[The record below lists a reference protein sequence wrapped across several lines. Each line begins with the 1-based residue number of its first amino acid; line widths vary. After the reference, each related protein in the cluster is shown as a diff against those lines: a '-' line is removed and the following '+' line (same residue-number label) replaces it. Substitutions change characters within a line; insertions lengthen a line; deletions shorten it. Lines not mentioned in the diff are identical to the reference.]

1 MNKNIKKEN
10 NNEALIS
17 FLSALTFGVFAFCCL
32 APIIFKFTTL
42 HWILKGLMI
51 LGSCFGAAC
60 LIGVFYIQKKKLR
73 INFILIWSAVLLF
86 YLIGIVHYFSF
97 ELWGIKYD
105 FWIYF
110 VGVLIMMMAI
120 IKSYDYAKGFTKDLI
135 IKILLTLSIFNLYL
149 GCFSITSLGIDN
161 NIYFKIGLG
170 GIYLF
175 LILSLVEAYLLHE
188 VKIKIQSK
196 FKSAWIFLKIVLVI
210 LALFT
215 LPLYI
220 NWLGLN
226 GDAFDTFIQIYCSV
240 VGAIIALVGVSW
252 TIKEGNK
259 SKQNEEALK
268 NKPWFTGHSIIGKKI
283 VKKAY
288 ESLRWYDMD
297 FYEDHNIYTF
307 KGDILDNLKEN
318 QYVYQIAFAIFENS
332 DQSNFIIDKVTINNN
347 DLSQKN
353 ILIKKNDKFY
363 IENFYIIQDSNV
375 SPTLTIYARDL
386 LNKKYAFRVAFNE
399 YDEKIDII
407 GKNKKTEYI
416 NTKKLVIKNIEEI
429 NE

>member
-149 GCFSITSLGIDN
+149 GCFSITSLGR
-161 NIYFKIGLG
+161 
-170 GIYLF
+170 
-175 LILSLVEAYLLHE
+175 
-188 VKIKIQSK
+188 
-196 FKSAWIFLKIVLVI
+196 
-210 LALFT
+210 
-215 LPLYI
+215 
-220 NWLGLN
+220 N
-226 GDAFDTFIQIYCSV
+226 G
-240 VGAIIALVGVSW
+240 
-252 TIKEGNK
+252 
-259 SKQNEEALK
+259 
-268 NKPWFTGHSIIGKKI
+268 
-283 VKKAY
+283 
-288 ESLRWYDMD
+288 
-297 FYEDHNIYTF
+297 
-307 KGDILDNLKEN
+307 
-318 QYVYQIAFAIFENS
+318 
-332 DQSNFIIDKVTINNN
+332 
-347 DLSQKN
+347 
-353 ILIKKNDKFY
+353 
-363 IENFYIIQDSNV
+363 
-375 SPTLTIYARDL
+375 
-386 LNKKYAFRVAFNE
+386 
-399 YDEKIDII
+399 
-407 GKNKKTEYI
+407 
-416 NTKKLVIKNIEEI
+416 
-429 NE
+429 